1 MNRYILDTSDEL
13 ALPLNA
19 QYINFGGQNT
29 DDKIHDFL
37 LQNLNMSEN
46 ICLIIPIQL
55 GDEATLGLKIA
66 MHVRCTHQL
75 NESVRTCPIILLY
88 EGHTDELLQLDLAQA
103 DHFFSLITQTKGVY
117 LLSPLDAMQ
126 KMDNC
131 VGTDI
136 ATLKKEMKNIPF
148 FKTASDHNHSVANVW
163 GAKVFQSFSQPK
175 TQNAAAQV
183 KNLQFKY
190 LVFVH
195 ELYMPKVEKVPTL
208 YLKSPV
214 RFLLIDD
221 HDKEWLPALQTIVG
235 TDHIKS
241 VPYDEKFSK
250 YKQNI
255 LNIIQ
260 NDEYDIVL
268 LDLRLDKEEENI
280 QKKPKEYSG
289 YEILKSIKH
298 INKGTQVIIMTASN
312 KAWNM
317 KALMDIGADGYY
329 VKEGPEY
336 YDETSAFQNYGS
348 FIKTLKECGE
358 RVYLRKLDSNFKTL
372 RSKVKNVLMP
382 YAPAHDLLE
391 ELMTFESSCMSK
403 TEMVMDLLSKN
414 KSSDGSKY
422 YRFAFLLLYQLLEEY
437 TSLSF
442 IYQKAED
449 RKKQSKVT
457 SFDGNLI
464 DVFGPDPKLSGN
476 IKCNFTLTN
485 SGKYAYQTGDS
496 KNHHRSVSF
505 KSDTFKIDCNAK
517 SQTRETTLFRLI
529 SVFKERHQFS
539 DAQCADL
546 IEMTYLRSNLCG
558 HETGNIDLKMK
569 DIGKEDVVRVL
580 GVVMEVVK

>member
-126 KMDNC
+126 NMDNC
-131 VGTDI
+131 VGTDM
-136 ATLKKEMKNIPF
+136 AALKKEMKNIPF

-163 GAKVFQSFSQPK
+163 GAQVFQSFSQPK

-195 ELYMPKVEKVPTL
+195 DLYMPKIEKVPTL
-208 YLKSPV
+208 HLKSPI

-221 HDKEWLPALQTIVG
+221 HDKEWLPALQTIIG
-235 TDHIKS
+235 DGHIKS

-255 LNIIQ
+255 IDHVQ
-260 NDEYDIVL
+260 KDEYDIVL

-348 FIKTLKECGE
+348 FIETLQECGE
-358 RVYLRKLDSNFKTL
+358 RVYLRKIWVELEKLKKITPS
-372 RSKVKNVLMP
+372 
-382 YAPAHDLLE
+382 YEHDLSIAWKLLYDAVCQPKYINYAYLQLFLIIENFITDHDVFIRSNKGSNYVIGKDKDELLVFDYTEDDKKATPNYKSAISFRNGNYKKERDGEIKNRLDTNAVVSALLIFRYGLE
-391 ELMTFESSCMSK
+391 TSGEKEWTKIYSVRNTKAAHPENGMVTDIEIIRLINFLAFILDTNNLNDKNAKYALRKPTFEESF
-403 TEMVMDLLSKN
+403 N
-414 KSSDGSKY
+414 KLK
-422 YRFAFLLLYQLLEEY
+422 E
-437 TSLSF
+437 
-442 IYQKAED
+442 
-449 RKKQSKVT
+449 
-457 SFDGNLI
+457 
-464 DVFGPDPKLSGN
+464 
-476 IKCNFTLTN
+476 NFE
-485 SGKYAYQTGDS
+485 Q
-496 KNHHRSVSF
+496 
-505 KSDTFKIDCNAK
+505 
-517 SQTRETTLFRLI
+517 
-529 SVFKERHQFS
+529 
-539 DAQCADL
+539 
-546 IEMTYLRSNLCG
+546 
-558 HETGNIDLKMK
+558 
-569 DIGKEDVVRVL
+569 
-580 GVVMEVVK
+580 